1 MKLQILVSTMHRT
14 DHSLLEKMNIQSDA
28 VVINQCDRE
37 ETETFLYN
45 GHSIKWISVK
55 DRGIGKSRNLAIENS
70 DADIILFADDDV
82 VYDDGM
88 AQDVIRA
95 FEEHKNSDII
105 VFNLEL
111 LNKDNERPE
120 FMAQQEIKIGR
131 FNFLRYGAT
140 KIAVRTD
147 SLRKHKLRFSLLF
160 GGGAKYQCGEDNL
173 FLIQAIKAGMNP
185 IAVPVKIG
193 CVKQEESTW
202 FKGYNEKYFY
212 DRGVLFGAMF
222 GLSAPIYLLLID
234 IKNNSRF
241 DIPFFKRYTIGLKGT
256 REYKELEER

>member
-1 MKLQILVSTMHRT
+1 MKLQVLVSTMHRK
-14 DHSLLEKMNIQSDA
+14 DYSILDEMNIQSDA

-37 ETETFLYN
+37 ETEEFLYH
-45 GHSIKWISVK
+45 GHSIKWINVK
-55 DRGIGKSRNLAIENS
+55 ERGIGKSRNMAIENA

-82 VYDDGM
+82 VYDNGM
-88 AQDVIRA
+88 VQAVVRA
-95 FEEHKNSDII
+95 FEEHKDSDII
-105 VFNLEL
+105 VFNLES
-111 LNKDNERPE
+111 LNTNRPE
-120 FMAQQEIKIGR
+120 FMVEQDIKINQ

-140 KIAVRTD
+140 KIAARTD
-147 SLRKHKLRFSLLF
+147 SINKNKLRFSLLF

-173 FLIQAIKAGMNP
+173 FMIQSIKAGLNP

-241 DIPFFKRYTIGLKGT
+241 EIPFLKRYITGLKGIKK
-256 REYKELEER
+256 YKELEKR

>member
-1 MKLQILVSTMHRT
+1 MRLQILVSTMHRK
-14 DHSLLEKMNIQSDA
+14 DYSLLDEMNIQSDA

-37 ETETFLYN
+37 KTEEFLYK

-55 DRGIGKSRNLAIENS
+55 ERGIGKSRNMAIENA
-70 DADIILFADDDV
+70 DADIILFADDDI

-88 AQDVIRA
+88 AQAVIRA

-105 VFNLEL
+105 VFNLES
-111 LNKDNERPE
+111 LNTERPE
-120 FMAQQEIKIGR
+120 FMVEQDINIGR
-131 FNFLRYGAT
+131 FNFMRYGAA
-140 KIAVRTD
+140 KIAVRTE
-147 SLRKHKLRFSLLF
+147 SINKNKLRFSLLF

-185 IAVPVKIG
+185 VAVPVKIG

-202 FKGYNEKYFY
+202 FKGYNEKYFK

-222 GLSAPIYLLLID
+222 GLWAPIYLLLID
-234 IKNNSRF
+234 IKNNSRYE
-241 DIPFFKRYTIGLKGT
+241 IPFLKRYITGLKGIS
-256 REYKELEER
+256 EYKKIEER

>member
-1 MKLQILVSTMHRT
+1 MKLQVLVSTMHRK
-14 DHSLLEKMNIQSDA
+14 DYSLLDEMHIQSDA

-37 ETETFLYN
+37 ETEEFLYN
-45 GHSIKWISVK
+45 GHSIKWINVK
-55 DRGIGKSRNLAIENS
+55 ERGIGKSRNMAIENA

-88 AQDVIRA
+88 VQSVVRA
-95 FEEHKNSDII
+95 FEEHKDSDII
-105 VFNLEL
+105 VFNLES
-111 LNKDNERPE
+111 LNTNRPE
-120 FMAQQEIKIGR
+120 FMAEQDIKIGR

-147 SLRKHKLRFSLLF
+147 SLNKNKLRFSLLF

-173 FLIQAIKAGMNP
+173 FLIQSIKAGMNP
-185 IAVPVKIG
+185 VAVPVKIG
-193 CVKQEESTW
+193 CVKQEDSTW

-222 GLSAPIYLLLID
+222 GLSAPFYLLLID
-234 IKNNSRF
+234 IKNNSRYE
-241 DIPFFKRYTIGLKGT
+241 IPFVKRYITGLKGIGK
-256 REYKELEER
+256 YKELEER